1 MCMLSVSRHLKSK
14 DCSPRIPT
22 YNHYSNITVGMG
34 CEEIREAPF
43 IADRGYSNIVC
54 RFVSMRFIAK
64 CSRAFVCA
72 DHGTKNFFV
81 PLFNGFCKPQQNIY
95 IFFVASSAKRRLP
108 IPSGMDTRNCICQ

>member
-1 MCMLSVSRHLKSK
+1 
-14 DCSPRIPT
+14 
-22 YNHYSNITVGMG
+22 MG

-43 IADRGYSNIVC
+43 IADRGYSNIVR

-81 PLFNGFCKPQQNIY
+81 PCLMVFVNLSKILLGKSP
-95 IFFVASSAKRRLP
+95 IFRLA
-108 IPSGMDTRNCICQ
+108 